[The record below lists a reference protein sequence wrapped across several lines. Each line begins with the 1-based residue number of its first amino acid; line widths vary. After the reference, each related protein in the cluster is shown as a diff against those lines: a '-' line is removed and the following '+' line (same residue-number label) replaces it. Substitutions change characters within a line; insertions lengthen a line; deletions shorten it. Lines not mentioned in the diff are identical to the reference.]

1 METWGKQGRFWTGLP
16 RALPGRVGW
25 GNGGHGT
32 SENGVAYCTASP
44 RIRLPTLPTSQYL
57 QVLIAWPPQV
67 GCDVCCSA
75 QARLTGY

>member
-1 METWGKQGRFWTGLP
+1 METWGKQGRFWNGLP

-32 SENGVAYCTASP
+32 AENVVAYYTASP
-44 RIRLPTLPTSQYL
+44 RIIRLASYLEYL

-67 GCDVCCSA
+67 GCDVCCPA
-75 QARLTGY
+75 QARLFSY